1 MQITVKELYDQ
12 LGPHWE
18 NLPVVFTTGDEPAPG
33 GYPEWHDC
41 RVRYNDD
48 LKALEIIV
56 RDQRAP

>member
-1 MQITVKELYDQ
+1 MTVGELYAHLSPRWVD
-12 LGPHWE
+12 
-18 NLPVVFTTGDEPAPG
+18 LPIVFTTGDEPAPG

-41 RVRYNDD
+41 QVRYSDE